1 MTDLLQINQAT
12 RVLLTGGV
20 IAYPTEGVYGL
31 GCLPD
36 DHSAVQRIFQIK
48 QRSAYAGLILVAPE
62 YDLLADW
69 INPDEIELQNLLRP
83 TASPVTWIV
92 NAGAHVP
99 GWLSGQRSTL
109 AVRITQHPVIAKLCY
124 SSGSALVSTSAN
136 HSGHRAAQSALQTR
150 KWLGKQLDYVVS
162 GKLGG
167 ACGPSEIRRGS
178 FGKLFRTFLT
188 TKTAFFF

>member
-1 MTDLLQINQAT
+1 MTTLLQINQAT
-12 RVLLTGGV
+12 RALLTGGV

-48 QRSAYAGLILVAPE
+48 QRSADAGLILVAPE

-92 NAGAHVP
+92 NAGEHVP
-99 GWLSGQRSTL
+99 DWLSGQRSTL

-124 SSGSALVSTSAN
+124 SSRSALVSTSAN
-136 HSGHRAAQSALQTR
+136 HSGHRAAQSVLQTR

-167 ACGPSEIRRGS
+167 ACGPSEIRRASDGQVI
-178 FGKLFRTFLT
+178 RPVLT
-188 TKTAFFF
+188 TQTA